1 MKQLFQIGFDLA
13 LASLSP
19 IISWFM
25 LSLILDSRL
34 INVFSITYPL
44 QFLWLM
50 LRDIFG
56 VGANLVSIK
65 FRNPKIADAGIFT
78 GLIFSGIIFGLLALN
93 IDKFIIFMNAD
104 PSIYRDFCLYITLQL
119 WTQLAFCMILDKL
132 YYQDK
137 NKTANKYS
145 LIFNLLNFI
154 VLIGTSFLTK
164 NSKII
169 ISVTLLMIFAFTL
182 FVFIREV
189 RRVSFRFNILRSIK
203 INSMDFSEDLILFFV
218 YLFGIGEAFSFG
230 EEYALAITF
239 VTLITDI
246 QWDVATAIQIKAKI
260 DTAKKRMNF
269 PKSYKNSYFLIFVLI
284 LSSIIAF
291 VSMKNFYDLNLGIAI
306 IFVVIEYSAFLLY
319 PQYRLKLDFIQLKFS
334 AKIATFIK
342 SSAMIFRLL
351 LVIVF
356 GPITP
361 FALSIAQVLAQ
372 LYQVIFVNL
381 VFNRRYKILSTG
393 RAIRKKIKNKS
404 PS

>member
-1 MKQLFQIGFDLA
+1 MKQLFQIGFDLT

-19 IISWFM
+19 IISWFT

-44 QFLWLM
+44 QFVWLM

-65 FRNPKIADAGIFT
+65 VRNPKIINAGIFT
-78 GLIFSGIIFGLLALN
+78 GLIFSGIIFGLVALN

-119 WTQLAFCMILDKL
+119 WIQLVFCMILDKL
-132 YYQDK
+132 YYQDE

-145 LIFNLLNFI
+145 LTFNLLNFI

-169 ISVTLLMIFAFTL
+169 ISATLLTIFAFTL

-203 INSMDFSEDLILFFV
+203 INSMDFGENLILFFV
-218 YLFGIGEAFSFG
+218 YLFGIGKAFSFG

-246 QWDVATAIQIKAKI
+246 QWDVATAIPVKAKI
-260 DTAKKRMNF
+260 DIAKKRMNF
-269 PKSYKNSYFLIFVLI
+269 PKSYKNSYVLIFVLI

-291 VSMKNFYDLNLGIAI
+291 VSMKNFYDLNLGISI
-306 IFVVIEYSAFLLY
+306 IFVVIEYLAFLLY

-342 SSAMIFRLL
+342 SSAMAFRLL

-361 FALSIAQVLAQ
+361 LALSIAQVLAQ

-393 RAIRKKIKNKS
+393 RAIRKKSKIKLRV
-404 PS
+404 

>member
-1 MKQLFQIGFDLA
+1 MKQLFQIGLDLA
-13 LASLSP
+13 LASLNP

-44 QFLWLM
+44 QFVWLM

-65 FRNPKIADAGIFT
+65 VRNSKIVDAGIFT
-78 GLIFSGIIFGLLALN
+78 GLIFSGIIFGLVALN

-104 PSIYRDFCLYITLQL
+104 PSVYRDFCLYIALQL
-119 WTQLAFCMILDKL
+119 WIQLVFCIILDKL

-137 NKTANKYS
+137 NKIANKYS
-145 LIFNLLNFI
+145 LTFNLLNFI
-154 VLIGTSFLTK
+154 VFIGASFLTK

-169 ISVTLLMIFAFTL
+169 ISATLLTIFTFTL

-203 INSMDFSEDLILFFV
+203 INSMDFGENLILFFV
-218 YLFGIGEAFSFG
+218 YLFGIGKAFSFG

-246 QWDVATAIQIKAKI
+246 QWDVATAIQTKTKI
-260 DTAKKRMNF
+260 DIAKKRMNF
-269 PKSYKNSYFLIFVLI
+269 PKSYKNSYVLIFVLI

-291 VSMKNFYDLNLGIAI
+291 ASMKNFYDLNLGISI
-306 IFVVIEYSAFLLY
+306 TFVIIEYLAFLLY

-342 SSAMIFRLL
+342 SSAMAFRLL

-356 GPITP
+356 SPITP

-381 VFNRRYKILSTG
+381 VFSRRYKILSTG
-393 RAIRKKIKNKS
+393 RAIRKNQK
-404 PS
+404 

>member
-1 MKQLFQIGFDLA
+1 MKQLFQIGLDLA
-13 LASLSP
+13 LASLNP

-44 QFLWLM
+44 QFVWLM

-65 FRNPKIADAGIFT
+65 VRNSKIVDAGIFT
-78 GLIFSGIIFGLLALN
+78 GLIFSGIIFGLVALN

-104 PSIYRDFCLYITLQL
+104 PSVYRDFCLYIALQL
-119 WTQLAFCMILDKL
+119 WIQLVFCIILDKL

-137 NKTANKYS
+137 NKIANKYS
-145 LIFNLLNFI
+145 LTFNLLNFI
-154 VLIGTSFLTK
+154 VFIGASFLTK

-169 ISVTLLMIFAFTL
+169 ISATLLTIFAFTL

-189 RRVSFRFNILRSIK
+189 RRVYFRFNILRSIK
-203 INSMDFSEDLILFFV
+203 INSMDFGENLILFFV
-218 YLFGIGEAFSFG
+218 YLFGIGKAFSFG

-246 QWDVATAIQIKAKI
+246 QWDVATAIQTKTKI
-260 DTAKKRMNF
+260 DIAKKRMNF
-269 PKSYKNSYFLIFVLI
+269 PKSYKNSYALIFVLI

-291 VSMKNFYDLNLGIAI
+291 VSMKNFYDLNLGISI
-306 IFVVIEYSAFLLY
+306 TFVIIEYLAFLLY

-342 SSAMIFRLL
+342 SSAMAFRLL

-356 GPITP
+356 SPITP

-381 VFNRRYKILSTG
+381 VFSRRYKILSTG
-393 RAIRKKIKNKS
+393 RAIRKNQK
-404 PS
+404 

>member
-1 MKQLFQIGFDLA
+1 MKQLFQIGLDLA
-13 LASLSP
+13 LASLNP

-44 QFLWLM
+44 QFVWLM

-65 FRNPKIADAGIFT
+65 VRNSKIVDAGIFT
-78 GLIFSGIIFGLLALN
+78 GLIFSGIIFGLVALN

-104 PSIYRDFCLYITLQL
+104 PSVYRDFCFYIMLQL
-119 WTQLAFCMILDKL
+119 WIQLVFCIILDKL

-137 NKTANKYS
+137 NKIANKYS
-145 LIFNLLNFI
+145 LTFNLLNFI

-169 ISVTLLMIFAFTL
+169 ISATLLTIFAFTL

-203 INSMDFSEDLILFFV
+203 INSMDFGENLILFFV
-218 YLFGIGEAFSFG
+218 YLFGIGKAFSFG

-246 QWDVATAIQIKAKI
+246 QWDVATAIPAKAKI
-260 DTAKKRMNF
+260 DIAKKRMNF
-269 PKSYKNSYFLIFVLI
+269 PGSYKDSYILIFVLI

-291 VSMKNFYDLNLGIAI
+291 VSMKNFYDLNLGISI
-306 IFVVIEYSAFLLY
+306 IFVVIEYLAFLLY

-342 SSAMIFRLL
+342 SSAMAFRLL

-361 FALSIAQVLAQ
+361 LALSIAQVLAQ

-393 RAIRKKIKNKS
+393 RAIRKSQK
-404 PS
+404 

>member
-1 MKQLFQIGFDLA
+1 MKQLFQIGFDLT

-19 IISWFM
+19 IISWFT

-44 QFLWLM
+44 QFVWLM

-65 FRNPKIADAGIFT
+65 VRNPKIINAGIFT
-78 GLIFSGIIFGLLALN
+78 GLIFSGIIFGLVALN

-104 PSIYRDFCLYITLQL
+104 PSVYRDFCFYIMLQL
-119 WTQLAFCMILDKL
+119 WIQLVFCIILDKL

-137 NKTANKYS
+137 NKIANKYS
-145 LIFNLLNFI
+145 LTFNLLNFI

-169 ISVTLLMIFAFTL
+169 ISATLLTIFAFTL

-203 INSMDFSEDLILFFV
+203 INSMDFGENLIVFFV
-218 YLFGIGEAFSFG
+218 YLFGIGKTFSFG
-230 EEYALAITF
+230 EEYALAIAF
-239 VTLITDI
+239 VTLITDA
-246 QWDVATAIQIKAKI
+246 QWDVATAIPTKAKI
-260 DTAKKRMNF
+260 DITKKRMNF
-269 PKSYKNSYFLIFVLI
+269 PKSYKNSYVLIFVLI

-291 VSMKNFYDLNLGIAI
+291 VSMKNFYDLNLGISI
-306 IFVVIEYSAFLLY
+306 IFVVIEYLAFLLY

-342 SSAMIFRLL
+342 SSAMAFRLL

-361 FALSIAQVLAQ
+361 LALSIAQVLAQ

-393 RAIRKKIKNKS
+393 RAIRKSQK
-404 PS
+404 

>member
-1 MKQLFQIGFDLA
+1 MKQLFRIGFDLA

-19 IISWFM
+19 IISWFT

-44 QFLWLM
+44 QFAWLM

-65 FRNPKIADAGIFT
+65 VRNPKIVDARIFT
-78 GLIFSGIIFGLLALN
+78 GLIFSGIVFGLVALN

-104 PSIYRDFCLYITLQL
+104 PSVYRDFCLYITLQL
-119 WTQLAFCMILDKL
+119 WIQLVFCIILDKL
-132 YYQDK
+132 YYQDE

-145 LIFNLLNFI
+145 VIFNLLNFI
-154 VLIGTSFLTK
+154 VLIGASFLTK

-169 ISVTLLMIFAFTL
+169 ISATLLTIFTFTL
-182 FVFIREV
+182 FAFIREV

-203 INSMDFSEDLILFFV
+203 INSMDFAENLILFFV
-218 YLFGIGEAFSFG
+218 YLFGIGKAFSFG

-246 QWDVATAIQIKAKI
+246 QWDVATAIPVKAKI
-260 DTAKKRMNF
+260 DIAKKRMNF
-269 PKSYKNSYFLIFVLI
+269 PKSYKNSYALIFVLI

-291 VSMKNFYDLNLGIAI
+291 VSMKNFYDLNLGISI
-306 IFVVIEYSAFLLY
+306 IFVIIEYLAFLLY

-342 SSAMIFRLL
+342 SSAMAFRLL

-361 FALSIAQVLAQ
+361 LALSIAQVLAQ
-372 LYQVIFVNL
+372 LYQVIFVSL

-393 RAIRKKIKNKS
+393 RVIRKNQK
-404 PS
+404 

>member
-1 MKQLFQIGFDLA
+1 MKQLFQIGLDLA
-13 LASLSP
+13 LASLNP

-44 QFLWLM
+44 QFVWLM

-65 FRNPKIADAGIFT
+65 VRNSKIVDAGIFT
-78 GLIFSGIIFGLLALN
+78 GLIFSGIIFGLVALN

-104 PSIYRDFCLYITLQL
+104 PSIYRDFCLYIALQL
-119 WTQLAFCMILDKL
+119 WIQLVFCIILDKL

-137 NKTANKYS
+137 NKIANKYS
-145 LIFNLLNFI
+145 LTFNLLNFI
-154 VLIGTSFLTK
+154 VFIGASFLTK

-169 ISVTLLMIFAFTL
+169 ISATLLTIFAFTL

-203 INSMDFSEDLILFFV
+203 INSMDFGENLILFFV
-218 YLFGIGEAFSFG
+218 YLFGIGKAFSFG
-230 EEYALAITF
+230 EDYALAITF

-246 QWDVATAIQIKAKI
+246 QWDVATAIQTKTKI
-260 DTAKKRMNF
+260 DIAKKRMNF
-269 PKSYKNSYFLIFVLI
+269 PKSYKNSYALIFVLI

-291 VSMKNFYDLNLGIAI
+291 VSMKNFYDLNLGISI
-306 IFVVIEYSAFLLY
+306 TFVIIEYLAFLLY

-342 SSAMIFRLL
+342 SSAMAFRLL
-351 LVIVF
+351 LVIIF
-356 GPITP
+356 SPITP

-381 VFNRRYKILSTG
+381 VFSRRYKILSTG
-393 RAIRKKIKNKS
+393 RAIRKNQK
-404 PS
+404 

>member
-19 IISWFM
+19 IISWFT

-44 QFLWLM
+44 QFVWLM

-56 VGANLVSIK
+56 VGANLVSIRV
-65 FRNPKIADAGIFT
+65 RNPKIVDAGIFT
-78 GLIFSGIIFGLLALN
+78 GLIFSGIIFGLVALN

-119 WTQLAFCMILDKL
+119 WIQLVFCIILDKL
-132 YYQDK
+132 YYQDE

-145 LIFNLLNFI
+145 VIFNLLNFI
-154 VLIGTSFLTK
+154 VLIGASFLTK

-169 ISVTLLMIFAFTL
+169 ISATLLTIFTFTL

-189 RRVSFRFNILRSIK
+189 RRVSFKFNILSSIK
-203 INSMDFSEDLILFFV
+203 INSMDFGENLILFFV
-218 YLFGIGEAFSFG
+218 YLFGIGKAFSFG

-246 QWDVATAIQIKAKI
+246 QWDVATAIPVKAKI
-260 DTAKKRMNF
+260 DIAKKRMNF
-269 PKSYKNSYFLIFVLI
+269 PKSYKNSYVLIFVLI

-291 VSMKNFYDLNLGIAI
+291 LSMKNFYDLNLGISI
-306 IFVVIEYSAFLLY
+306 IFVIIEYLAFLLY

-334 AKIATFIK
+334 TKIATFIK
-342 SSAMIFRLL
+342 SSAMAFRLL

-361 FALSIAQVLAQ
+361 LALNIAQVLAQ

-393 RAIRKKIKNKS
+393 RAIRKSQK
-404 PS
+404 

>member
-19 IISWFM
+19 IISWFT

-44 QFLWLM
+44 QFVWLM

-65 FRNPKIADAGIFT
+65 VRNPKIVDAGIFT
-78 GLIFSGIIFGLLALN
+78 GLIFSGIIFGLVALN

-119 WTQLAFCMILDKL
+119 WIQLVFCIILDKL

-145 LIFNLLNFI
+145 VIFNLLNFI
-154 VLIGTSFLTK
+154 VLIGASFLTK

-169 ISVTLLMIFAFTL
+169 ISATLLTIFTFTL

-189 RRVSFRFNILRSIK
+189 RRVSFKFNILSSIK
-203 INSMDFSEDLILFFV
+203 INSMDFGENLILFFV
-218 YLFGIGEAFSFG
+218 YLFGIGKAFSFG

-246 QWDVATAIQIKAKI
+246 QWDVATAIPAKAKI
-260 DTAKKRMNF
+260 DIAKKRMNF
-269 PKSYKNSYFLIFVLI
+269 PKSYKNSYVLIFVLI

-291 VSMKNFYDLNLGIAI
+291 ISMKNFYDLNLGISV
-306 IFVVIEYSAFLLY
+306 IFVIIEYLAFLLY

-342 SSAMIFRLL
+342 SSAMAFRLL

-361 FALSIAQVLAQ
+361 LALSIAQVLAQ

-393 RAIRKKIKNKS
+393 RAIRKSQK
-404 PS
+404 

>member
-1 MKQLFQIGFDLA
+1 MKQLFQIGLDLA
-13 LASLSP
+13 LASLNP

-44 QFLWLM
+44 QFVWLM

-65 FRNPKIADAGIFT
+65 VRNSKIVDAGIFT
-78 GLIFSGIIFGLLALN
+78 GLIFSGIIFGLVALN

-104 PSIYRDFCLYITLQL
+104 PSIYRDFCLYIALQL
-119 WTQLAFCMILDKL
+119 WIQLVFCIILDKL

-137 NKTANKYS
+137 NKIANKYS
-145 LIFNLLNFI
+145 LTFNLLNFI
-154 VLIGTSFLTK
+154 VFIGASFLTK

-169 ISVTLLMIFAFTL
+169 ISATLLTIFAFTL

-203 INSMDFSEDLILFFV
+203 INSMDFGENLILFFV
-218 YLFGIGEAFSFG
+218 YLFGIGKAFSFG

-246 QWDVATAIQIKAKI
+246 QWDVATAIQTKTKI
-260 DTAKKRMNF
+260 DIAKKRMNF
-269 PKSYKNSYFLIFVLI
+269 PKSYKNSYVLIFVLI

-291 VSMKNFYDLNLGIAI
+291 VSMKNFYDLNLGISI
-306 IFVVIEYSAFLLY
+306 TFVIIEYLAFLLY

-334 AKIATFIK
+334 TKIATFIK
-342 SSAMIFRLL
+342 SSAMAFRLL

-356 GPITP
+356 SPITP

-381 VFNRRYKILSTG
+381 VFSRRYKILSTG
-393 RAIRKKIKNKS
+393 RAIRKNQK
-404 PS
+404 

>member
-1 MKQLFQIGFDLA
+1 MKQLFQIGLDLA
-13 LASLSP
+13 LASLNP

-25 LSLILDSRL
+25 LSLILESRL

-44 QFLWLM
+44 QFVWLM

-65 FRNPKIADAGIFT
+65 VRNSKIVDAGIFT
-78 GLIFSGIIFGLLALN
+78 GLIFSGIIFGLVALN

-104 PSIYRDFCLYITLQL
+104 PSIYRDFCLYIALQL
-119 WTQLAFCMILDKL
+119 WIQLVFCIILDKL

-137 NKTANKYS
+137 NKIANKYS
-145 LIFNLLNFI
+145 LTFNLLNFI
-154 VLIGTSFLTK
+154 VFIGASFLTK

-169 ISVTLLMIFAFTL
+169 ISATLLTIFAFTL

-203 INSMDFSEDLILFFV
+203 INSMDFGENLILFFV
-218 YLFGIGEAFSFG
+218 YLFGIGKAFSFG

-246 QWDVATAIQIKAKI
+246 QWDVATAIQTKTKI
-260 DTAKKRMNF
+260 DIAKKRMNF
-269 PKSYKNSYFLIFVLI
+269 PKSYKNSYVLIFVLI

-291 VSMKNFYDLNLGIAI
+291 VSMKNFYDLNLGISI
-306 IFVVIEYSAFLLY
+306 TFVIIEYLAFLLY

-342 SSAMIFRLL
+342 SSAMAFRLL

-356 GPITP
+356 SPITP

-381 VFNRRYKILSTG
+381 VFSRRYKILSTG
-393 RAIRKKIKNKS
+393 RAIRKNQK
-404 PS
+404 

>member
-1 MKQLFQIGFDLA
+1 MKQLFQIGLDLA
-13 LASLSP
+13 LASLNP

-44 QFLWLM
+44 QFVWLM

-65 FRNPKIADAGIFT
+65 VRNSKIVDAGIFT
-78 GLIFSGIIFGLLALN
+78 GLIFSGIIFGLVALN

-104 PSIYRDFCLYITLQL
+104 PSIYRDFCLYIALQL
-119 WTQLAFCMILDKL
+119 WIQLVFCIILDKL

-137 NKTANKYS
+137 NKIANKYS
-145 LIFNLLNFI
+145 LTFNLLNFI
-154 VLIGTSFLTK
+154 VFIGASFLTK

-169 ISVTLLMIFAFTL
+169 ISATLLTIFAFTL

-203 INSMDFSEDLILFFV
+203 INSMDFGENLILFFV
-218 YLFGIGEAFSFG
+218 YLFGIGKAFSFG

-246 QWDVATAIQIKAKI
+246 QWDVATAIQTKTKI
-260 DTAKKRMNF
+260 DIAKKRMNF
-269 PKSYKNSYFLIFVLI
+269 PKSYKNSYVLIFVLI

-291 VSMKNFYDLNLGIAI
+291 VSMKNFYDLNLGISI
-306 IFVVIEYSAFLLY
+306 TFVIIEYLAFLLY

-342 SSAMIFRLL
+342 SSAMAFRLL

-356 GPITP
+356 SPITP

-381 VFNRRYKILSTG
+381 VFSRRYKILSTG
-393 RAIRKKIKNKS
+393 RAIRKNQK
-404 PS
+404 

>member
-1 MKQLFQIGFDLA
+1 MKQLFQIGLDLA
-13 LASLSP
+13 LASLNP
-19 IISWFM
+19 IVSWFM

-44 QFLWLM
+44 QFVWLM

-65 FRNPKIADAGIFT
+65 VRNSKIVDAGIFT
-78 GLIFSGIIFGLLALN
+78 GLIFSGIIFGLVALN

-104 PSIYRDFCLYITLQL
+104 PSIYRDFCLYIALQL
-119 WTQLAFCMILDKL
+119 WIQLVFCIILDKL

-137 NKTANKYS
+137 NKIANKYS
-145 LIFNLLNFI
+145 LTFNLLNFI
-154 VLIGTSFLTK
+154 VFIGASFLTK

-169 ISVTLLMIFAFTL
+169 ISATLLTIFAFTI

-203 INSMDFSEDLILFFV
+203 INSMDFGENLILFFV
-218 YLFGIGEAFSFG
+218 YLFGIGKAFSFG

-246 QWDVATAIQIKAKI
+246 QWDVATAIQTKTKI
-260 DTAKKRMNF
+260 DIAKKRMNF
-269 PKSYKNSYFLIFVLI
+269 PKSYKNSYVLIFVLI

-291 VSMKNFYDLNLGIAI
+291 VSMKNFYDLNLGISI
-306 IFVVIEYSAFLLY
+306 TFVIIEYLAFLLY

-342 SSAMIFRLL
+342 SSAMAFRLL

-356 GPITP
+356 SPITP

-381 VFNRRYKILSTG
+381 VFSRRYKILSTG
-393 RAIRKKIKNKS
+393 RAIRKNQK
-404 PS
+404 

>member
-1 MKQLFQIGFDLA
+1 MKQLFQIGLDLA
-13 LASLSP
+13 LASLNP

-44 QFLWLM
+44 QFVWLM

-65 FRNPKIADAGIFT
+65 VRNSKIVDAGIFT
-78 GLIFSGIIFGLLALN
+78 GLIFSGIIFGLVALN

-104 PSIYRDFCLYITLQL
+104 PSIYRDFCLYIALQL
-119 WTQLAFCMILDKL
+119 WIQLVFCIILDKL

-137 NKTANKYS
+137 NKIANKYS
-145 LIFNLLNFI
+145 LTFNLLNFI
-154 VLIGTSFLTK
+154 VFIGASFLTK

-169 ISVTLLMIFAFTL
+169 ISATLLTIFAFTL

-203 INSMDFSEDLILFFV
+203 INSMDFGENLILFFV
-218 YLFGIGEAFSFG
+218 YLFGIGKAFSFG

-246 QWDVATAIQIKAKI
+246 QWDVATAIQTKTKI
-260 DTAKKRMNF
+260 DIAKKRMNF
-269 PKSYKNSYFLIFVLI
+269 PKSYKNSYVLIFVLI

-291 VSMKNFYDLNLGIAI
+291 VSMKNFYDLNLGISI
-306 IFVVIEYSAFLLY
+306 TFVIIEYLAFLLY

-342 SSAMIFRLL
+342 SSAMAFRLL

-356 GPITP
+356 SSITP

-381 VFNRRYKILSTG
+381 VFSRRYKILSTG
-393 RAIRKKIKNKS
+393 RAIRKNQK
-404 PS
+404 

>member
-1 MKQLFQIGFDLA
+1 MKQLFQIGLDLA
-13 LASLSP
+13 LASLNP

-44 QFLWLM
+44 QFVWLM

-65 FRNPKIADAGIFT
+65 VRNSKIVDAGIFT
-78 GLIFSGIIFGLLALN
+78 GLIFSGIIFGLVALN

-104 PSIYRDFCLYITLQL
+104 PSIYRDFCLYIALQL
-119 WTQLAFCMILDKL
+119 WIQLVFCIILDKL

-137 NKTANKYS
+137 NKIANKYS
-145 LIFNLLNFI
+145 LTFNLLNFI
-154 VLIGTSFLTK
+154 VFIGASFLTK

-169 ISVTLLMIFAFTL
+169 ISATLLTIFAFTL

-203 INSMDFSEDLILFFV
+203 INSMDFGENLILFFV
-218 YLFGIGEAFSFG
+218 YLFGIGKAFSFG

-246 QWDVATAIQIKAKI
+246 QWDVATAIQTKTKI
-260 DTAKKRMNF
+260 DIAKKRMNF
-269 PKSYKNSYFLIFVLI
+269 PKSYKNSYILIFVLI

-291 VSMKNFYDLNLGIAI
+291 VSMKNFYDLNLGISI
-306 IFVVIEYSAFLLY
+306 TFVIIEYSAFLLY

-342 SSAMIFRLL
+342 SSAMAFRLL

-356 GPITP
+356 SPITP

-372 LYQVIFVNL
+372 LYQVVFVNL
-381 VFNRRYKILSTG
+381 VFSRRYKILSTG
-393 RAIRKKIKNKS
+393 RVIRKNQK
-404 PS
+404 

>member
-1 MKQLFQIGFDLA
+1 MKQLFQIGLDLA
-13 LASLSP
+13 LASLNP

-44 QFLWLM
+44 QFVWLM

-65 FRNPKIADAGIFT
+65 VRNSKIVDAGIFT
-78 GLIFSGIIFGLLALN
+78 GLIFSGIIFGLVALN

-104 PSIYRDFCLYITLQL
+104 PSIYRDFCLYIALQL
-119 WTQLAFCMILDKL
+119 WIQLVFCIILDKL

-137 NKTANKYS
+137 NKIANKYS
-145 LIFNLLNFI
+145 LTFNLLNFI
-154 VLIGTSFLTK
+154 VFIGTSFLTK

-169 ISVTLLMIFAFTL
+169 ISATLLTIFAFTL

-203 INSMDFSEDLILFFV
+203 INSMDFGENLILFFV
-218 YLFGIGEAFSFG
+218 YLFGIGKAFSFG

-246 QWDVATAIQIKAKI
+246 QWDVATAIQTKTKI
-260 DTAKKRMNF
+260 DIAKKRMNF
-269 PKSYKNSYFLIFVLI
+269 PKSYKNSYVLIFVLI

-291 VSMKNFYDLNLGIAI
+291 VSMKNFYDLNLGISI
-306 IFVVIEYSAFLLY
+306 TFVIIEYLAFLLY

-342 SSAMIFRLL
+342 SSAMAFRLL

-356 GPITP
+356 SPITP

-381 VFNRRYKILSTG
+381 VFSRRYKILSTG
-393 RAIRKKIKNKS
+393 RAIRKNQK
-404 PS
+404 

>member
-1 MKQLFQIGFDLA
+1 MKQLFQIGLDLA
-13 LASLSP
+13 LASLNP

-44 QFLWLM
+44 QFVWLM

-65 FRNPKIADAGIFT
+65 VRNSKIVDAGIFT
-78 GLIFSGIIFGLLALN
+78 GLIFSGIIFGLVALN

-104 PSIYRDFCLYITLQL
+104 PSIYRDFCLYIALQL
-119 WTQLAFCMILDKL
+119 WIQLVFCIILDKL

-137 NKTANKYS
+137 NKIANKYS
-145 LIFNLLNFI
+145 LTFNLLNFI
-154 VLIGTSFLTK
+154 VFIGASFLTK

-169 ISVTLLMIFAFTL
+169 ISATLLTIFAFTL

-203 INSMDFSEDLILFFV
+203 INSMDFGENLILFFV
-218 YLFGIGEAFSFG
+218 YLFGIGKAFSFG

-246 QWDVATAIQIKAKI
+246 QWDVATAIQTKTKI
-260 DTAKKRMNF
+260 DIAKKRMNF
-269 PKSYKNSYFLIFVLI
+269 PKSYKNSYVLIFVLI

-291 VSMKNFYDLNLGIAI
+291 VSMKNFYDLNLGISI
-306 IFVVIEYSAFLLY
+306 TFVIIEYLAFLLY

-342 SSAMIFRLL
+342 SSAMAFRLL

-356 GPITP
+356 SPLTP

-381 VFNRRYKILSTG
+381 VFSRRYKILSTG
-393 RAIRKKIKNKS
+393 RAIRKNQK
-404 PS
+404 

>member
-1 MKQLFQIGFDLA
+1 MKQLFQIGLDLA
-13 LASLSP
+13 LSSLNP
-19 IISWFM
+19 IVSWFM

-44 QFLWLM
+44 QFVWLM

-65 FRNPKIADAGIFT
+65 VRNSKIVDAGIFT
-78 GLIFSGIIFGLLALN
+78 GLIFSGIIFGLVALN

-104 PSIYRDFCLYITLQL
+104 PSIYRDFCLYIALQL
-119 WTQLAFCMILDKL
+119 WIQLVFCIILDKL

-137 NKTANKYS
+137 NKIANKYS
-145 LIFNLLNFI
+145 LTFNLLNFI
-154 VLIGTSFLTK
+154 VFIGASFLTK

-169 ISVTLLMIFAFTL
+169 ISATLLTIFAFTL

-203 INSMDFSEDLILFFV
+203 INSMDFGENLILFFV
-218 YLFGIGEAFSFG
+218 YLFGIGKAFSFG

-246 QWDVATAIQIKAKI
+246 QWDVATAIQTKTKI
-260 DTAKKRMNF
+260 DIAKKRMNF
-269 PKSYKNSYFLIFVLI
+269 PKSYKNSYVLIFVLI

-291 VSMKNFYDLNLGIAI
+291 VSMKNFYDLNLGISI
-306 IFVVIEYSAFLLY
+306 TFVIIEYLAFLLY

-342 SSAMIFRLL
+342 SSAMAFRLL

-356 GPITP
+356 SPITP

-381 VFNRRYKILSTG
+381 VFSRRYKILSTG
-393 RAIRKKIKNKS
+393 RAIRKNQK
-404 PS
+404 

>member
-19 IISWFM
+19 IISWFT

-44 QFLWLM
+44 QFVWLM

-65 FRNPKIADAGIFT
+65 VRNPKIVDAGIFT
-78 GLIFSGIIFGLLALN
+78 GLIFSGIIFGLVALN

-119 WTQLAFCMILDKL
+119 WIQLVFCIILDKL

-145 LIFNLLNFI
+145 LTFNLLNFI

-169 ISVTLLMIFAFTL
+169 ISATLLTIFAFTL

-189 RRVSFRFNILRSIK
+189 RRVSFKFNILSSIK
-203 INSMDFSEDLILFFV
+203 INSMDFGENLILFFV
-218 YLFGIGEAFSFG
+218 YLFGIGKAFSFG

-246 QWDVATAIQIKAKI
+246 QWDVATAIPAKAKI
-260 DTAKKRMNF
+260 DIAKKRMNF
-269 PKSYKNSYFLIFVLI
+269 PKSYKNSYVLIFVLI

-291 VSMKNFYDLNLGIAI
+291 ISMKNFYDLNLGISV
-306 IFVVIEYSAFLLY
+306 IFVIIEYLAFLLY

-342 SSAMIFRLL
+342 SSAMAFRLL

-361 FALSIAQVLAQ
+361 LALSIAQVLAQ

-393 RAIRKKIKNKS
+393 RAIRKSQK
-404 PS
+404 

>member
-1 MKQLFQIGFDLA
+1 MKQLFQIGLDLA
-13 LASLSP
+13 LASLNP

-44 QFLWLM
+44 QFVWLM

-65 FRNPKIADAGIFT
+65 VRNSKIVDAGIFT
-78 GLIFSGIIFGLLALN
+78 GLIFSGIIFGLVALN
-93 IDKFIIFMNAD
+93 IDEFIIFMNAD
-104 PSIYRDFCLYITLQL
+104 PSVYRDFCFYIMLQL
-119 WTQLAFCMILDKL
+119 WIQLVFCIILDKL

-137 NKTANKYS
+137 NKIANKYS
-145 LIFNLLNFI
+145 LTFNLLNFI

-169 ISVTLLMIFAFTL
+169 ISATLLTIFAFTL

-203 INSMDFSEDLILFFV
+203 INSMDFGENLILFFV
-218 YLFGIGEAFSFG
+218 YLFGIGKAFSFG

-246 QWDVATAIQIKAKI
+246 QWDVATAIQTKAKI
-260 DTAKKRMNF
+260 DITKKRMSF
-269 PKSYKNSYFLIFVLI
+269 PKSYKNSYVLIFVLI

-291 VSMKNFYDLNLGIAI
+291 VSMKNFYDLNLGISI
-306 IFVVIEYSAFLLY
+306 IFVIIEYSAFLLY

-342 SSAMIFRLL
+342 SSAMAFRLL

-356 GPITP
+356 SLITP

-372 LYQVIFVNL
+372 LYQVVFVNL
-381 VFNRRYKILSTG
+381 VFSRRYKILSTG
-393 RAIRKKIKNKS
+393 RAIRKNQK
-404 PS
+404 

>member
-19 IISWFM
+19 IISWFT

-44 QFLWLM
+44 QFAWLM

-56 VGANLVSIK
+56 GGANLVSMK
-65 FRNPKIADAGIFT
+65 VRNSKIVDAGIFT
-78 GLIFSGIIFGLLALN
+78 GLIFSGVIFGLVALN

-104 PSIYRDFCLYITLQL
+104 PSVYRDFCLYITLQL
-119 WTQLAFCMILDKL
+119 WVQLVFCIILDKL

-145 LIFNLLNFI
+145 LTFNLLNFI
-154 VLIGTSFLTK
+154 ILIGASFLTK

-169 ISVTLLMIFAFTL
+169 ISATLLTIFTFTL

-203 INSMDFSEDLILFFV
+203 INSMDFAENLILFFV
-218 YLFGIGEAFSFG
+218 YLFGIGKAFSFG

-246 QWDVATAIQIKAKI
+246 QWDVATAIPVKAKI
-260 DTAKKRMNF
+260 DIAKKRMNF
-269 PKSYKNSYFLIFVLI
+269 PKSYKNSYVLIFVLI

-291 VSMKNFYDLNLGIAI
+291 ISMKNFYDLNLGISI
-306 IFVVIEYSAFLLY
+306 IFVVIEYLAFLLY
-319 PQYRLKLDFIQLKFS
+319 PQYRLKLDFIQLKSS

-342 SSAMIFRLL
+342 SSAMTFRLL

-361 FALSIAQVLAQ
+361 LALSIAQVLAQ

-393 RAIRKKIKNKS
+393 RAIRKNQK
-404 PS
+404 

>member
-1 MKQLFQIGFDLA
+1 MKQLFQIGLDLA
-13 LASLSP
+13 LASLNP

-44 QFLWLM
+44 QFVWLM

-65 FRNPKIADAGIFT
+65 VRNSKIVDAGIFT
-78 GLIFSGIIFGLLALN
+78 GLIFSGIIFGLVALN

-104 PSIYRDFCLYITLQL
+104 PSIYRDFCLYVALQL
-119 WTQLAFCMILDKL
+119 WIQLVFCIILDKL

-137 NKTANKYS
+137 NKIANKYS
-145 LIFNLLNFI
+145 LTFNLLNFI
-154 VLIGTSFLTK
+154 VFIGASFLTK

-169 ISVTLLMIFAFTL
+169 ISATLLTIFAFTL

-203 INSMDFSEDLILFFV
+203 INSMDFGENLILFFV
-218 YLFGIGEAFSFG
+218 YLFGIGKAFSFG

-246 QWDVATAIQIKAKI
+246 QWDVATAIQTKTKI
-260 DTAKKRMNF
+260 DIAKKRMNF
-269 PKSYKNSYFLIFVLI
+269 PKSYKNSYVLIFVLI

-291 VSMKNFYDLNLGIAI
+291 VSMKNFYDLNLGISI
-306 IFVVIEYSAFLLY
+306 TFVIIEYLAFLLY

-342 SSAMIFRLL
+342 SSAMAFRLL

-356 GPITP
+356 SPITP

-381 VFNRRYKILSTG
+381 VFSRRYKILSTG
-393 RAIRKKIKNKS
+393 RAIRKNQK
-404 PS
+404 

>member
-1 MKQLFQIGFDLA
+1 MKQLFQIGLDLA
-13 LASLSP
+13 LASLNP

-44 QFLWLM
+44 QFVWLM

-65 FRNPKIADAGIFT
+65 VRNSKIVDAGIFT
-78 GLIFSGIIFGLLALN
+78 GLIFSGIIFGLVALN

-104 PSIYRDFCLYITLQL
+104 PSIYRDFCLYIALQL
-119 WTQLAFCMILDKL
+119 WIQLVFCIILDKL

-137 NKTANKYS
+137 NKIANKYS
-145 LIFNLLNFI
+145 LTFNLLNFI
-154 VLIGTSFLTK
+154 VFIGASFLTK

-169 ISVTLLMIFAFTL
+169 ISATLLTIFAFTL

-203 INSMDFSEDLILFFV
+203 INSMDFGENLILFFV
-218 YLFGIGEAFSFG
+218 YLFGIGKAFSFG

-246 QWDVATAIQIKAKI
+246 QWDVATAIQTKTKI
-260 DTAKKRMNF
+260 DIAKKRMNF
-269 PKSYKNSYFLIFVLI
+269 PKSYKNSYALIFVLI

-291 VSMKNFYDLNLGIAI
+291 VSMKNFYDLNLGISI
-306 IFVVIEYSAFLLY
+306 TFVIIEYLAFLLY

-342 SSAMIFRLL
+342 SSAMAFRLL

-356 GPITP
+356 SPITP

-381 VFNRRYKILSTG
+381 VFSRRYKILSTG
-393 RAIRKKIKNKS
+393 RAIRKNQK
-404 PS
+404 

>member
-1 MKQLFQIGFDLA
+1 MKQLFQIGLDLA
-13 LASLSP
+13 LASLNP

-44 QFLWLM
+44 QFVWLM

-65 FRNPKIADAGIFT
+65 VRNSKIVDAGIFT
-78 GLIFSGIIFGLLALN
+78 GLIFSGIIFGLVALN

-104 PSIYRDFCLYITLQL
+104 PSIYRDFCLYIALQL
-119 WTQLAFCMILDKL
+119 WIQLVFCIILDKL

-137 NKTANKYS
+137 NKIANKYS
-145 LIFNLLNFI
+145 LTFNLLNFI
-154 VLIGTSFLTK
+154 VFIGASFLTK

-169 ISVTLLMIFAFTL
+169 ISATLLTIFAFTL
-182 FVFIREV
+182 FLFIREV

-203 INSMDFSEDLILFFV
+203 INSMDFGENLILFFV
-218 YLFGIGEAFSFG
+218 YLFGIGKAFSFG

-246 QWDVATAIQIKAKI
+246 QWDVATAIQTKTKI
-260 DTAKKRMNF
+260 DIAKKRMNF
-269 PKSYKNSYFLIFVLI
+269 PKSYKNSYVLIFVLI

-291 VSMKNFYDLNLGIAI
+291 VSMKNFYDLNLGISI
-306 IFVVIEYSAFLLY
+306 TFVIIEYLAFLLY

-342 SSAMIFRLL
+342 SSAMAFRLL

-356 GPITP
+356 SPITP

-381 VFNRRYKILSTG
+381 VFSRRYKILSTG
-393 RAIRKKIKNKS
+393 RAIRKNQK
-404 PS
+404 

>member
-44 QFLWLM
+44 QFVWLM

-56 VGANLVSIK
+56 VGANLVSAK
-65 FRNPKIADAGIFT
+65 VRNPKIVDAGIFT
-78 GLIFSGIIFGLLALN
+78 GLIFSGIIFGLVALN

-104 PSIYRDFCLYITLQL
+104 PSVYRDFCLYIALQL
-119 WTQLAFCMILDKL
+119 WIQLVFCIILDKL
-132 YYQDK
+132 YYKDE

-145 LIFNLLNFI
+145 LTFNLLNFI
-154 VLIGTSFLTK
+154 VFIGASFLTK

-169 ISVTLLMIFAFTL
+169 ISATLLTIFAFTL

-203 INSMDFSEDLILFFV
+203 INSMDFGENLILFFV
-218 YLFGIGEAFSFG
+218 YLFGIGKAFSFG

-246 QWDVATAIQIKAKI
+246 QWDVATAIQTKTKI
-260 DTAKKRMNF
+260 DIAKKRMNF
-269 PKSYKNSYFLIFVLI
+269 PKSYKNSYVLIFVLI

-291 VSMKNFYDLNLGIAI
+291 VSMKNFYDLNLGISI
-306 IFVVIEYSAFLLY
+306 TFVIIEYLAFLLY

-342 SSAMIFRLL
+342 SSAMAFRLL

-356 GPITP
+356 SPITP

-381 VFNRRYKILSTG
+381 VFSRRYKILSTG
-393 RAIRKKIKNKS
+393 RAIRKNQK
-404 PS
+404 

>member
-19 IISWFM
+19 IISWFT

-44 QFLWLM
+44 QFVWLM

-65 FRNPKIADAGIFT
+65 VKNPKIVDAGIFT
-78 GLIFSGIIFGLLALN
+78 GLIFSGIIFGLVALN

-104 PSIYRDFCLYITLQL
+104 PSVYRDFCLYITLQL
-119 WTQLAFCMILDKL
+119 WIQLVFCMILDKL
-132 YYQDK
+132 YYQDE

-145 LIFNLLNFI
+145 VIFNLLNFI

-169 ISVTLLMIFAFTL
+169 ISATLLTIFAFTL

-203 INSMDFSEDLILFFV
+203 INSMDFGENLILFFV
-218 YLFGIGEAFSFG
+218 YLFGIGKAFSFG

-246 QWDVATAIQIKAKI
+246 QWDVATAIPVKAKI
-260 DTAKKRMNF
+260 DIAKKRMNF
-269 PKSYKNSYFLIFVLI
+269 PKSYKNSYVLIFVLI

-291 VSMKNFYDLNLGIAI
+291 VSMKNFYDLNLGISI
-306 IFVVIEYSAFLLY
+306 IFVVIEYLAFLLY

-342 SSAMIFRLL
+342 SSAMTFRLF

-356 GPITP
+356 SPITP
-361 FALSIAQVLAQ
+361 LALSIAQVLAQ

-393 RAIRKKIKNKS
+393 RAIRKNQK
-404 PS
+404 

>member
-19 IISWFM
+19 IISWFT

-44 QFLWLM
+44 QFAWLM

-65 FRNPKIADAGIFT
+65 VRNPKIADAGIFT
-78 GLIFSGIIFGLLALN
+78 GLIFSGIIFGLVALN

-104 PSIYRDFCLYITLQL
+104 PGVYRDFCLYITLQL
-119 WTQLAFCMILDKL
+119 WIQLVFCIILDKL

-145 LIFNLLNFI
+145 VIFNLLNFI
-154 VLIGTSFLTK
+154 VLIGASFLTK

-169 ISVTLLMIFAFTL
+169 ISATLLTIFTFTL

-189 RRVSFRFNILRSIK
+189 RRVSFEFNILRSIK
-203 INSMDFSEDLILFFV
+203 INSMDFGENLILFFV
-218 YLFGIGEAFSFG
+218 YLFGIGKAFSFG

-246 QWDVATAIQIKAKI
+246 QWDVATAIPAKAKI
-260 DTAKKRMNF
+260 DIAKKRMNF
-269 PKSYKNSYFLIFVLI
+269 PKSYKNSYVLIFVLI

-291 VSMKNFYDLNLGIAI
+291 ISMKNFYDLNLGISV
-306 IFVVIEYSAFLLY
+306 IFVIIEYLAFLLY

-342 SSAMIFRLL
+342 SSAMAFRLL

-361 FALSIAQVLAQ
+361 LALSIAQVLAQ

-393 RAIRKKIKNKS
+393 RAIRKNQK
-404 PS
+404 

>member
-1 MKQLFQIGFDLA
+1 MKQLFQIGLDLA
-13 LASLSP
+13 LASLNP

-44 QFLWLM
+44 QFVWLM

-65 FRNPKIADAGIFT
+65 VRNPKIVDAGIFT
-78 GLIFSGIIFGLLALN
+78 GLIFSGIIFGLVALN

-104 PSIYRDFCLYITLQL
+104 PSIYRDFCLYIALQL
-119 WTQLAFCMILDKL
+119 WIQLVFCIILDKL

-137 NKTANKYS
+137 NKIANKYS
-145 LIFNLLNFI
+145 LTFNLLNFI
-154 VLIGTSFLTK
+154 VFIGASFLTK

-169 ISVTLLMIFAFTL
+169 ISATLLTIFAFTL

-203 INSMDFSEDLILFFV
+203 INSMDFGENLILFFV
-218 YLFGIGEAFSFG
+218 YLFGIGKAFSFG

-246 QWDVATAIQIKAKI
+246 QWDVATAIQTKTKI
-260 DTAKKRMNF
+260 DIAKKRMNF
-269 PKSYKNSYFLIFVLI
+269 PKSYKNSYVLIFVLI

-291 VSMKNFYDLNLGIAI
+291 VSMKNFYDLNLGISVT
-306 IFVVIEYSAFLLY
+306 FVIIEYLAFLLY

-342 SSAMIFRLL
+342 SSAMAFRLL

-361 FALSIAQVLAQ
+361 LALSIAQVLAQ

-393 RAIRKKIKNKS
+393 RAIRKSQK
-404 PS
+404 

>member
-1 MKQLFQIGFDLA
+1 MKQLFRIGFDLA

-19 IISWFM
+19 IISWFT

-44 QFLWLM
+44 QFVWLM

-65 FRNPKIADAGIFT
+65 VRNSKIVDAGIFT
-78 GLIFSGIIFGLLALN
+78 GLIFSGIIFGLVALN

-119 WTQLAFCMILDKL
+119 WAQLVFCIILDKL

-154 VLIGTSFLTK
+154 VLIGASFLTK

-169 ISVTLLMIFAFTL
+169 ISATLLTIFTFTL

-189 RRVSFRFNILRSIK
+189 RRISFRFNILRSIK
-203 INSMDFSEDLILFFV
+203 INSMDFGENLILFFV
-218 YLFGIGEAFSFG
+218 YLFGIGKAFSFG

-246 QWDVATAIQIKAKI
+246 QWDVATAIPVKAKI
-260 DTAKKRMNF
+260 DIAKKRMNF
-269 PKSYKNSYFLIFVLI
+269 PKSYKNSYILIFVLI

-291 VSMKNFYDLNLGIAI
+291 VSMKNFYDLNLGISV
-306 IFVVIEYSAFLLY
+306 IFVVIEYLAFLLY

-334 AKIATFIK
+334 AKTATFIK
-342 SSAMIFRLL
+342 SSAMAFRLL

-356 GPITP
+356 SSITP
-361 FALSIAQVLAQ
+361 LALSIAQVLAQ
-372 LYQVIFVNL
+372 LYQVVFVNL
-381 VFNRRYKILSTG
+381 VFNQRYKILSTG
-393 RAIRKKIKNKS
+393 RAIRKNQK
-404 PS
+404 

>member
-1 MKQLFQIGFDLA
+1 MKQLFQIGLDLA
-13 LASLSP
+13 LASLNP

-44 QFLWLM
+44 QFVWLM

-65 FRNPKIADAGIFT
+65 VRNSKIVDAGIFT
-78 GLIFSGIIFGLLALN
+78 GLIFSGIIFGLVALN

-104 PSIYRDFCLYITLQL
+104 PSIYRDFCLYIALQL
-119 WTQLAFCMILDKL
+119 WIQLVFCIILDKL

-137 NKTANKYS
+137 NKIANKYS
-145 LIFNLLNFI
+145 LTFNLLNFI
-154 VLIGTSFLTK
+154 VFIGASFLTK

-169 ISVTLLMIFAFTL
+169 ISATLLTIFAFTL

-203 INSMDFSEDLILFFV
+203 INSMDFGENLILFFV
-218 YLFGIGEAFSFG
+218 YLFGIGKAFSFG

-246 QWDVATAIQIKAKI
+246 QWDVATAIQTKTKI
-260 DTAKKRMNF
+260 DIAKNRMNF
-269 PKSYKNSYFLIFVLI
+269 PKSYKNSYVLIFVLI

-291 VSMKNFYDLNLGIAI
+291 VSMKNFYDLNLGISI
-306 IFVVIEYSAFLLY
+306 TFVIIEYLAFLLY

-342 SSAMIFRLL
+342 SSAMAFRLL

-356 GPITP
+356 SPITP

-381 VFNRRYKILSTG
+381 VFSRRYKILSTG
-393 RAIRKKIKNKS
+393 RAIRKNQK
-404 PS
+404 

>member
-1 MKQLFQIGFDLA
+1 MKQLFQIGIDLA
-13 LASLSP
+13 LASLNP

-44 QFLWLM
+44 QFVWLM

-65 FRNPKIADAGIFT
+65 VRNSKIVDAGIFT
-78 GLIFSGIIFGLLALN
+78 GLIFSGIIFGLVALN

-104 PSIYRDFCLYITLQL
+104 PSVYRDFCFYIMLQL
-119 WTQLAFCMILDKL
+119 WIQLVFCIILDKL

-137 NKTANKYS
+137 NKIANKYS
-145 LIFNLLNFI
+145 LTFNLLNFI

-169 ISVTLLMIFAFTL
+169 ISATLLTIFAFTL

-203 INSMDFSEDLILFFV
+203 INSMDFGENLILFFV
-218 YLFGIGEAFSFG
+218 YLFGIGKAFSFG

-246 QWDVATAIQIKAKI
+246 QWDVATAIPAKAKI
-260 DTAKKRMNF
+260 DIAKKRMNF
-269 PKSYKNSYFLIFVLI
+269 PGSYKDSYILIFVLI

-291 VSMKNFYDLNLGIAI
+291 VSMKNFYDLNLGISI
-306 IFVVIEYSAFLLY
+306 IFVVIEYLAFLLY

-342 SSAMIFRLL
+342 SSAMAFRLL

-361 FALSIAQVLAQ
+361 LALSIAQVLAQ

-393 RAIRKKIKNKS
+393 RAIRKSQK
-404 PS
+404 

>member
-1 MKQLFQIGFDLA
+1 MKQLFQIGLDLA
-13 LASLSP
+13 LASLNP

-44 QFLWLM
+44 QFVWLM

-65 FRNPKIADAGIFT
+65 VRNSKIVDAGIFT
-78 GLIFSGIIFGLLALN
+78 GLIFSGIIFGLVALN
-93 IDKFIIFMNAD
+93 IDEFIIFMNTD
-104 PSIYRDFCLYITLQL
+104 PSVYRDFCFYIMLQL
-119 WTQLAFCMILDKL
+119 WIQLVFCIILDKL

-137 NKTANKYS
+137 NKIANKYS
-145 LIFNLLNFI
+145 LTFNLLNFI

-169 ISVTLLMIFAFTL
+169 ISATLLTIFAFTL

-203 INSMDFSEDLILFFV
+203 INSMDFGENLILFFV
-218 YLFGIGEAFSFG
+218 YLFGIGKAFSFG

-246 QWDVATAIQIKAKI
+246 QWDVATAIQTKAKI
-260 DTAKKRMNF
+260 DITKKRMSF
-269 PKSYKNSYFLIFVLI
+269 PKSYKNSYVLIFVLI

-291 VSMKNFYDLNLGIAI
+291 VSMKNFYDLNLGISI
-306 IFVVIEYSAFLLY
+306 IFVIIEYSAFLLY

-342 SSAMIFRLL
+342 SSAMAFRLL

-356 GPITP
+356 SPITP

-372 LYQVIFVNL
+372 LYQVVFVNL
-381 VFNRRYKILSTG
+381 VFSRRYKILSTG
-393 RAIRKKIKNKS
+393 RAIRKNQK
-404 PS
+404 

>member
-1 MKQLFQIGFDLA
+1 MKQLFQIGLDLA
-13 LASLSP
+13 LASLNP

-44 QFLWLM
+44 QFVWLM

-65 FRNPKIADAGIFT
+65 VRNSKIVDAGIFT
-78 GLIFSGIIFGLLALN
+78 GLIFSGIIFGLVALN

-104 PSIYRDFCLYITLQL
+104 PSIYRDFCLYIALQL
-119 WTQLAFCMILDKL
+119 WIQLVFCIILDKL

-137 NKTANKYS
+137 NKIANKYS
-145 LIFNLLNFI
+145 LTFNLLNFI
-154 VLIGTSFLTK
+154 VFIGASFLTK

-169 ISVTLLMIFAFTL
+169 ISATLLTIFAFTL

-203 INSMDFSEDLILFFV
+203 INSMDFGENLILFFV
-218 YLFGIGEAFSFG
+218 YLFGIGKAFSFG

-246 QWDVATAIQIKAKI
+246 QWDVATAIQTKTKI
-260 DTAKKRMNF
+260 DIAKKRMNF
-269 PKSYKNSYFLIFVLI
+269 PKSYKNSYALIFVLI

-291 VSMKNFYDLNLGIAI
+291 VSMKNFYDLNLGISI
-306 IFVVIEYSAFLLY
+306 TFVIIEYLAFLLY

-342 SSAMIFRLL
+342 SSAMAFRLL
-351 LVIVF
+351 LVIIF
-356 GPITP
+356 SPITP

-381 VFNRRYKILSTG
+381 VFSRRYKILSTG
-393 RAIRKKIKNKS
+393 RAIRKNQK
-404 PS
+404 

>member
-44 QFLWLM
+44 QFVWLM

-56 VGANLVSIK
+56 VGANLVSAKI
-65 FRNPKIADAGIFT
+65 RNSKIVDAGIFT
-78 GLIFSGIIFGLLALN
+78 GLIFSGIIFGLVALN

-104 PSIYRDFCLYITLQL
+104 PSVYRDFCLYIALQL
-119 WTQLAFCMILDKL
+119 WIQLVFCIILDKL

-137 NKTANKYS
+137 NKIANKYS
-145 LIFNLLNFI
+145 LTFNLLNFI
-154 VLIGTSFLTK
+154 ILIGASFLTK

-203 INSMDFSEDLILFFV
+203 INSMDFGENLILFFV
-218 YLFGIGEAFSFG
+218 YLFGIGKAFSFG

-246 QWDVATAIQIKAKI
+246 QWDVATAIQTKTKI
-260 DTAKKRMNF
+260 DIAKKRMNF
-269 PKSYKNSYFLIFVLI
+269 PKSYKNSYVLIFVLI

-291 VSMKNFYDLNLGIAI
+291 ASMKNFYDLNLGISI
-306 IFVVIEYSAFLLY
+306 TFVIIEYLAFLLY

-342 SSAMIFRLL
+342 SSAMAFRLL

-356 GPITP
+356 SPITP

-393 RAIRKKIKNKS
+393 RAIRKNQK
-404 PS
+404 

>member
-19 IISWFM
+19 IISWFT

-44 QFLWLM
+44 QFAWLM

-65 FRNPKIADAGIFT
+65 VRNPKIVDAGIFT
-78 GLIFSGIIFGLLALN
+78 GLIFSGIIFGLVALN

-119 WTQLAFCMILDKL
+119 WIQLVFCIILDKL
-132 YYQDK
+132 YYQDE

-145 LIFNLLNFI
+145 VIFNLLNFI
-154 VLIGTSFLTK
+154 VLIGASFLTK

-169 ISVTLLMIFAFTL
+169 ISATLLTIFTFTL
-182 FVFIREV
+182 FVFIGEV

-203 INSMDFSEDLILFFV
+203 INSMDFGENLILFFV
-218 YLFGIGEAFSFG
+218 YLFGIGKAFSFG

-246 QWDVATAIQIKAKI
+246 QWDVATAIPVKAKI
-260 DTAKKRMNF
+260 DIAKKRMNF
-269 PKSYKNSYFLIFVLI
+269 PKSYKNSYVLIFVLI

-291 VSMKNFYDLNLGIAI
+291 ISMKNFYDLNLGISI
-306 IFVVIEYSAFLLY
+306 IFVVIEYLAFLLY

-342 SSAMIFRLL
+342 SSAMTFRLL

-361 FALSIAQVLAQ
+361 LALSVAQVLAQ

-393 RAIRKKIKNKS
+393 RAIRKSQK
-404 PS
+404 

>member
-19 IISWFM
+19 IISWFT

-44 QFLWLM
+44 QFVWLM

-56 VGANLVSIK
+56 VGTNLVSIK
-65 FRNPKIADAGIFT
+65 VRNPKIVDAGIFT

-104 PSIYRDFCLYITLQL
+104 PSVYRDFCLYITLQL
-119 WTQLAFCMILDKL
+119 WIQLVFCIILDKL
-132 YYQDK
+132 YYQDE

-145 LIFNLLNFI
+145 VIFNLLNFI

-169 ISVTLLMIFAFTL
+169 ISVTLLTIFAFTL

-203 INSMDFSEDLILFFV
+203 INSMDFGENLILFFV
-218 YLFGIGEAFSFG
+218 YLFGIGKAFSFG

-246 QWDVATAIQIKAKI
+246 QWDVATAIQTKTKI
-260 DTAKKRMNF
+260 DIAKKRMNF
-269 PKSYKNSYFLIFVLI
+269 PKSYKNSYVLIFVLI

-291 VSMKNFYDLNLGIAI
+291 VSMKNFYDLNLGISI
-306 IFVVIEYSAFLLY
+306 TFVIIEYLAFLLY
-319 PQYRLKLDFIQLKFS
+319 PQYRLKLDFIQLKSS

-342 SSAMIFRLL
+342 SSAMTFRLL

-361 FALSIAQVLAQ
+361 LALSVAQVLAQ

-393 RAIRKKIKNKS
+393 RAIRKSQK
-404 PS
+404 